1 MLCCQMPD
9 LVTKKLIE
17 QALFEDIGSGDITTE
32 GILKQGQSLKAVI
45 NSRAEGIISGITV
58 AENVF
63 KILDPEIT
71 FKTLVNDGQEI
82 KRGQNLAIIEGNPA
96 AILSGERTALNFLQ
110 RMSAISTLTN
120 KYQHAIHTYKAK
132 VTDTRKTTPNF
143 RIFEKYAVKA
153 GGGSPHRFGLFDAVM
168 IKDNHIK
175 LAGSITEAVKLIRN
189 NLSHTTK
196 IEIETETL
204 DEVNEALNCHADIL
218 MLDNMSV
225 KMMKEAVALI
235 NGRAITEASGNISL
249 ENINQVASTGVDYI
263 STRAITAKAGIID
276 IGLDI

>member
-120 KYQHAIHTYKAK
+120 KYQHAIHPYKAK

-263 STRAITAKAGIID
+263 STSAITAKAGIID